1 MVIILYTLCKDCNTK
16 IPYGT
21 TRCTVCASKREEYLK
36 YKSKKYNADRYG
48 RDKANKDVIRL
59 FYTSTAWKNKRTEI
73 VRRDNNE
80 CQICKALY
88 KFVPSDDVHHIVPM
102 TKDYSK
108 RLDNNNL
115 ISLCSYHHKQVH
127 LHSINNEEQLTK
139 YVKQL
144 INSDK
149 FYKKLLGIEN

>member
-36 YKSKKYNADRYG
+36 YKSKKYNADRYD
-48 RDKANKDVIRL
+48 RDKVNEDVIRL
-59 FYTSTAWKNKRTEI
+59 FYTSTAWKNKRAEI

-102 TKDYSK
+102 TKDFSK

-149 FYKKLLGIEN
+149 FYKKLVGIEN

>member
-1 MVIILYTLCKDCNTK
+1 MALMTLCKECNTK
-16 IPYGT
+16 IPYGS
-21 TRCTVCASKREEYLK
+21 TRCSSCNEKREEYLK
-36 YKSKKYNADRYG
+36 SKGKKYNADRYV
-48 RDKANKDVIRL
+48 RDKANEDAIRL
-59 FYTSTAWKNKRTEI
+59 FYTSTAWKKKRAEI
-73 VRRDNNE
+73 VRRDNDE

-102 TKDYSK
+102 TKDFSK

-115 ISLCSYHHKQVH
+115 ISLCKYRHQQVH
-127 LHSINNEEQLTK
+127 LHNINNEEQLTR

-149 FYKKLLGIEN
+149 FIKKLLKIEN